1 MRRLMLLAL
10 AGALAAGPALGAPT
24 PVPAPRPAIFLSPS
38 GEPFRAAPGRPSPF
52 DAWFD
57 QADTNHDGFIDLA
70 EFRAD
75 ALRFFRRLDT
85 DGDGVIDGFEVQ
97 AYESDI
103 APELIASYEGPVAGL
118 MGPPQHGRKHGKRG
132 AGPPIQRLIDE
143 AEPVSGADFN
153 LDGKITLAEWMRATD
168 ARFRLLDVGRT
179 GRLGRAALEARLAA
193 SRKHGARVG

>member
-103 APELIASYEGPVAGL
+103 APELIASYEGP
-118 MGPPQHGRKHGKRG
+118 G